1 MALAHSLDPRVQEHL
16 QLEAFEGK
24 FDVKD
29 FVGTIS
35 EKLIA
40 QSKADPGPF
49 DPKPFI
55 RTFEAA
61 VDKLIAVRK
70 DVQEKSEK
78 MEKIVRTTEREYTKK
93 MAELNRGFESVG
105 QSFSGMETKMTEVG
119 RTAIRIGEQLESVHQ
134 QRQRAQAAYDLIDFY
149 NQFARDDTTR
159 LEVLKKEGKEGRRK
173 VAILLRRLNI
183 VAKEVDLPHAD
194 KTRENIDRYC
204 EKFEKDMLHLFDR
217 AYRKGDPKSMHHCAQ
232 TLLDFNGGASCVQV
246 YVNQHDFFINRVRET
261 GQMEEQLWYTLPNPD
276 VPPPN
281 TESGLHELFQE
292 IRATV
297 GQEAQIVQ
305 AVFPNPPFVMQV
317 FLQRIFAQ
325 PIQQYMEQLVNRAAT
340 QSDLA
345 FLRMLQLVHQQ
356 TSLLVEDL
364 KAYEVSSVIPR
375 SPSDMSDFNLT
386 LNSASTSAVS
396 TTAATV
402 STMLET
408 AMEEL
413 FVPYTEGQ
421 RYLDRE
427 SKSLSEL
434 YARYLSL
441 YTRFHERIN
450 KGGKSSMFDR
460 VVNQLSA
467 TAATT
472 SQSGTSTTS
481 AQAAAALM
489 RFGGFGSGGDRNQ
502 NKVEEEPLRE
512 EDGQV
517 SVQVAEKML
526 KWHAEA
532 IGRCVE
538 MSPATDVPK
547 HSFALLRVLAAAI
560 GSAYVETALE
570 TANARLEAADT
581 RSEPSL
587 QALTILHEVDL
598 ICHLWQH
605 YVNMALLPLAS
616 SSVTVR
622 REMVVFNNQSVSRI
636 EGAANH
642 FMQRMADVILN
653 WLSTQLAK
661 QKKNDFKP
669 RNDDLSFA
677 RVNTEPCM
685 ACCEMLEK
693 VRDAAKAN
701 LSGKNLEVF
710 LSEIGVA
717 FHSLLLDHLK
727 KFPVS
732 ATGGLMLAKDIKSY
746 QDTIGTFSIPSLH
759 ERFEF
764 IRQLGN
770 VFLVRPD
777 ILRSYI
783 TEGYLGRIESS
794 LLRPYLAQRSDWGQ
808 AEKGF
813 NDSSEDGMTEGKG
826 LKDRLG
832 MGRLSM
838 IMKDLEPLR
847 DMSLRDMSLPAL
859 PSSLANNFSMSA
871 RFGG

>member
-1 MALAHSLDPRVQEHL
+1 
-16 QLEAFEGK
+16 
-24 FDVKD
+24 
-29 FVGTIS
+29 
-35 EKLIA
+35 
-40 QSKADPGPF
+40 
-49 DPKPFI
+49 
-55 RTFEAA
+55 
-61 VDKLIAVRK
+61 
-70 DVQEKSEK
+70 
-78 MEKIVRTTEREYTKK
+78 MEKIVRTTEREYSRK
-93 MAELNRGFESVG
+93 MTDLNKGFESVG
-105 QSFSGMETKMTEVG
+105 QTFSGMETKMNEVG
-119 RTAIRIGEQLESVHQ
+119 RTAIRIGEQLEAVHQ

-149 NQFARDDTTR
+149 NQFSKDDTSQ
-159 LEVLKKEGKEGRRK
+159 LDAMKKEGKEGRRK
-173 VAILLRRLNI
+173 VAVLLRRLSI
-183 VAKEVDLPHAD
+183 VAKEVDLAHAD
-194 KTRENIDRYC
+194 KTRENIDNIARSSKRTC
-204 EKFEKDMLHLFDR
+204 FICSIVHIAKETEDD
-217 AYRKGDPKSMHHCAQ
+217 ACHCAQ

-261 GQMEEQLWYTLPNPD
+261 GQVEEGLWAALPDPD
-276 VPPPN
+276 SSPP
-281 TESGLHELFQE
+281 TDEAGLHELFGE

-317 FLQRIFAQ
+317 FLQRVFAQ
-325 PIQQYMEQLVNRAAT
+325 IIQQYMEQLLNRGNT
-340 QSDLA
+340 ISDLSS
-345 FLRMLQLVHQQ
+345 LRMLQLVHQR
-356 TSLLVEDL
+356 TSQLVEDL
-364 KAYEVSSVIPR
+364 KAYEVTSVIPR
-375 SPSDMSDFNLT
+375 SPTDSGDFNRM
-386 LNSASTSAVS
+386 LNSAAAAAVG
-396 TTAATV
+396 TAATV

-421 RYLDRE
+421 RYLERE

-434 YARYLSL
+434 YAGYLAVFTRYHA
-441 YTRFHERIN
+441 RVN
-450 KGGKSSMFDR
+450 KGAKGSVFDR
-460 VVNQLSA
+460 VVNQLGTTGGA
-467 TAATT
+467 TA
-472 SQSGTSTTS
+472 SST
-481 AQAAAALM
+481 AAAVFS
-489 RFGGFGSGGDRNQ
+489 RFGNLAGGGDRNQ
-502 NKVEEEPLRE
+502 AKVEQEEPLRD

-517 SVQVAEKML
+517 SVQVAERML

-538 MSPATDVPK
+538 LSPSSDVPK
-547 HSFALLRVLAAAI
+547 HDFALLRVLSAAI
-560 GSAYVETALE
+560 GTAYVETALE
-570 TANARLEAADT
+570 TAHTRIDPSDT
-581 RSEPSL
+581 KSEPSL
-587 QALTILHEVDL
+587 QVLTVLREVDL

-616 SSVTVR
+616 TSVTVR

-642 FMQRMADVILN
+642 VMQRLADALIN
-653 WLSTQLAK
+653 WLSAQLTK
-661 QKKNDFKP
+661 QKKTDFKP

-677 RVNTEPCM
+677 RVNTEPCV
-685 ACCEMLEK
+685 ACCDTLEK

-710 LSEIGVA
+710 LTEIGIA
-717 FHSLLLDHLK
+717 FHR

-732 ATGGLMLAKDIKSY
+732 ATGGLMLAKDLKSY
-746 QDTIGTFSIPSLH
+746 QDVISSFSIPSLT

-783 TEGYLGRIESS
+783 TEGYLGRIDST

-813 NDSSEDGMTEGKG
+813 NDSSEDGDGSGGKG

-847 DMSLRDMSLPAL
+847 DMSIRDMNIPAMPAL
-859 PSSLANNFSMSA
+859 PSSLAANFSSSITS
-871 RFGG
+871 RFTG